1 MSGICYNFR
10 GNSLLSLKYEIV
22 CVVFAVKHVIGNFPT
37 KYVRS
42 AQKALT
48 NIFYL
53 FTIRS
58 LSANVRTCNRS
69 PPNVASLRFC
79 GLICVFKF
87 AEKKHVFKEPRS
99 LYL

>member
-10 GNSLLSLKYEIV
+10 RNALLSLKYEIV
-22 CVVFAVKHVIGNFPT
+22 CVVLAVRHVIGIFPT
-37 KYVRS
+37 KYVR
-42 AQKALT
+42 AALKALT

-69 PPNVASLRFC
+69 PMYVANLRFR
-79 GLICVFKF
+79 GLIFVF
-87 AEKKHVFKEPRS
+87 E
-99 LYL
+99 